1 MGFVLAGTSLSR
13 LIELD
18 EERIKARQRLE
29 CVRFIA
35 ALARRRADLP
45 PPRIDAR
52 MSMDSGDKSPHSKR
66 WRALIRSAAKTKTQ
80 GCEEQATLGSCRSR
94 KSILKEVES
103 VEAD

>member
-1 MGFVLAGTSLSR
+1 MWLIGFVLAGTSLSR

-45 PPRIDAR
+45 PPLIASR

-66 WRALIRSAAKTKTQ
+66 FATGNDFWGVDGTIHIPEWR
-80 GCEEQATLGSCRSR
+80 G
-94 KSILKEVES
+94 
-103 VEAD
+103 